1 VVRVSR
7 HARDQ
12 KVTMMQP
19 IRPFAW
25 LSSQEHRNIAESLLA
40 QAAQVANLPYPSTA
54 MSPAHTQHVVDQ
66 RYLQMMALATR
77 ATAHATLAG
86 IPNQQQD

>member
-12 KVTMMQP
+12 KKTMMQP

-25 LSSQEHRNIAESLLA
+25 LSSYEHRNIAESLLA
-40 QAAQVANLPYPSTA
+40 QAAQVANMPYPNSV
-54 MSPAHTQHVVDQ
+54 SSAHTQHVVDQ

-86 IPNQQQD
+86 IPDPQQV